1 MKCISCDFEHQANY
15 CSNCGEYRETK
26 KLSLTSI
33 LADALSTIT
42 NMDKGF
48 LFNFKTL
55 ILNPRIITEDYI
67 LGKRRGILN
76 PISFLIIS
84 VTIYLIVLSFFRIPK
99 ELVEFNDL
107 PISTLEKVSREV
119 GLFIRTNLKYFW
131 ILVILPLALTLK
143 LVFRK
148 YNYIENLAISSFII
162 GQASLIGIISYLI
175 FKFPLIFDPVVYLV
189 IFWLVYKIF
198 RNKDRWESIALSGT
212 ALIFFIILL
221 VIIVALIGVVQHF
234 F

>member
-1 MKCISCDFEHQANY
+1 MKCISCDFEHQENY
-15 CSNCGEYRETK
+15 CSNCGEYREIK

-55 ILNPRIITEDYI
+55 ILNPRRITEDYI

-84 VTIYLIVLSFFRIPK
+84 VTIYLIVLSFFKKQYIEVNTIDK
-99 ELVEFNDL
+99 NT
-107 PISTLEKVSREV
+107 IEKVSNEV

-175 FKFPLIFDPVVYLV
+175 FRFPLIFDPVVYLV
-189 IFWLVYKIF
+189 ILWLVYKIF
-198 RNKDRWESIALSGT
+198 RTKDRLESSALSAT

-221 VIIVALIGVVQHF
+221 AIIVALIGVVQHCF
-234 F
+234 

>member
-1 MKCISCDFEHQANY
+1 MKCISCDFEHQENY

-55 ILNPRIITEDYI
+55 ILNPRRITEDYI

-84 VTIYLIVLSFFRIPK
+84 VTIYLIVLSFFKKQYIEVNTIDK
-99 ELVEFNDL
+99 NT
-107 PISTLEKVSREV
+107 IEKVSNEV

-175 FKFPLIFDPVVYLV
+175 FRFPLIFDPVVYLV
-189 IFWLVYKIF
+189 ILWLVYKIF
-198 RNKDRWESIALSGT
+198 RTKDRLESSALSAT

-221 VIIVALIGVVQHF
+221 AIIVALIGVVQHCF
-234 F
+234 